1 VKRKEQKQKMRE
13 MTPLELNE
21 KLKEA
26 KEEYFNLRFQRGAGQ
41 LENFSRLKQAKH
53 QIARIN
59 TLIKEK
65 ALEAVK

>member
-1 VKRKEQKQKMRE
+1 VKRKEQNQKLRE
-13 MTPLELNE
+13 MTPLELAE

-41 LENFSRLKQAKH
+41 LENYSRLSLAKH
-53 QIARIN
+53 QIARIS